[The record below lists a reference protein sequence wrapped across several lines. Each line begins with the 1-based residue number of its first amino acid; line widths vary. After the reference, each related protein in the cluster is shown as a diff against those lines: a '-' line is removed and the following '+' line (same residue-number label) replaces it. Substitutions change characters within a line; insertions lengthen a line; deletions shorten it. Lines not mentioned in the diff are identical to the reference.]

1 MNNLDIILTHQ
12 EINVQAVKGK
22 ICIAI
27 DTLRATSTIIT
38 ALSRGCPEVI
48 PVSSVTE
55 ALHMKKNKAYKDYLL
70 GGEIE
75 GQYIE
80 NFHLGNSP
88 MDYCNGNLQGRGIIL
103 STTNGTRTLKK
114 LKEARLV
121 VICALLNAKT
131 VADWLAQQKS
141 DVIICC
147 SGRRG
152 NFSLEDFLTAGR
164 LAAEL
169 RAGKINLS
177 ISDLAFT
184 AAAFYESI
192 KKSSPNNNAIFKIL
206 KNTENG
212 KRLLKAGLEA
222 DIKHCSQ
229 EDISTL
235 LPQYNTGSIKQ
246 MEIPDYK
253 DSIPRTSVI

>member
-1 MNNLDIILTHQ
+1 MYNLDIILTHQ
-12 EINVQAVKGK
+12 EISLEAVKGK
-22 ICIAI
+22 VCIAI

-38 ALSRGCPEVI
+38 ALSHSCPEII
-48 PVSSVTE
+48 PVSSATE
-55 ALHMKKNKAYKDYLL
+55 ALHMKKNKAYQDYLL

-80 NFHLGNSP
+80 SFHFGNSP
-88 MDYCNGNLQGRGIIL
+88 LDYCNGNLQGKGIIL
-103 STTNGTRTLKK
+103 STTNGTRTLRK
-114 LKEARLV
+114 LKNAHLV
-121 VICALLNAKT
+121 IICALLNAKT
-131 VADWLAQQKS
+131 VVEWIAQQKS

-169 RAGKINLS
+169 RVEKSNFS

-184 AAAFYESI
+184 AAAFYENI
-192 KKSSPNNNAIFKIL
+192 KKSSTNNNTIFEIL
-206 KNTENG
+206 KNTDNG
-212 KRLLKAGLEA
+212 KRLMKAGLEA

-235 LPQYNTGSIKQ
+235 LPQYSNGSIKQ
-246 MEIPDYK
+246 IEFTDQI
-253 DSIPRTSVI
+253 DSMPRTSVI

>member
-1 MNNLDIILTHQ
+1 MYNLDIILTHQ

-22 ICIAI
+22 TCIAI

-38 ALSRGCPEVI
+38 ALSHGCPEII
-48 PVSSVTE
+48 PVGSVTE
-55 ALHMKKNKAYKDYLL
+55 ALHMKKNKAYEDYLL

-80 NFHLGNSP
+80 NFHLENSP
-88 MDYCNGNLQGRGIIL
+88 LDYCNGNLQGRGIIL

-114 LKEARLV
+114 LKEARIV
-121 VICALLNAKT
+121 VICALLNAKA
-131 VADWLAQQKS
+131 VAEWIIHQKS

-152 NFSLEDFLTAGR
+152 SFSLEDFLTAGR

-169 RAGKINLS
+169 RVEKNNLS

-184 AAAFYESI
+184 AAAFYENI
-192 KKSSPNNNAIFKIL
+192 KKSSANNNTIFKIL
-206 KNTENG
+206 KNTDNG
-212 KRLLKAGLEA
+212 KRLIKAGLEA

-229 EDISTL
+229 EDITTL
-235 LPQYNTGSIKQ
+235 LPQYRSGSIKQ
-246 MEIPDYK
+246 IEIPDLK
-253 DSIPRTSVI
+253 DSMPRTSVI

>member
-1 MNNLDIILTHQ
+1 MYNLDIILTHQ
-12 EINVQAVKGK
+12 DINVQAVKGK
-22 ICIAI
+22 ACVAI

-38 ALSRGCPEVI
+38 ALIHGCPEII

-55 ALHMKKNKAYKDYLL
+55 ALHLKKNKAYQDYLL

-88 MDYCNGNLQGRGIIL
+88 IDYCNISLQGRGIIL

-121 VICALLNAKT
+121 VICALLNART
-131 VADWLAQQKS
+131 VAEWITEQES

-169 RAGKINLS
+169 RAGKKALA

-184 AAAFYESI
+184 AAAFYENI
-192 KKSSPNNNAIFKIL
+192 KKSSTNNNTILKIL
-206 KNTENG
+206 KNTDNG
-212 KRLLKAGLEA
+212 KRLIKAGLEA
-222 DIKHCSQ
+222 DIEHCSQ
-229 EDISTL
+229 EDITSL
-235 LPQYNTGSIKQ
+235 LPQYKSGSIKQ
-246 MEIPDYK
+246 LEIPDLK
-253 DSIPRTSVI
+253 DSMPRSSVI